1 MKILFYMHIF
11 IATTIYAIDIEL
23 ITKIKPPIEID
34 SSSLL
39 KMISV
44 RNDGALLSMII
55 SKQPGPRAI
64 LGICYHPSGKFAF
77 FIPRQETNEKV
88 TRFVS
93 PEILNGVIVTI
104 EEELNI
110 NKIIS
115 NDGSLIMKTISENGY
130 MSNEKV
136 TMTIST
142 NRYKI
147 SSTVRTDLISSVSYQ
162 KTQTRISKQDS
173 NGKILSELTTDLNL
187 STRNLLAGNDWFS
200 FINNYSEFGFDYNP
214 NNKIIYLSE
223 IADGKICIYRL
234 TDPALLSSQNR
245 ITLGS
250 SQNGSLTATVNNP
263 EQALLNIQSSTNL
276 IDWNT
281 FKTIQNEPSLEIVV
295 PANKPKEF
303 IRAIE

>member
-1 MKILFYMHIF
+1 MKLLFLMQIF

-34 SSSLL
+34 SSSVI

-55 SKQPGPRAI
+55 SKQPPRAI

-88 TRFVS
+88 TRIVS
-93 PEILNGVIVTI
+93 SEISNGVIFTI
-104 EEELNI
+104 EEELKI

-136 TMTIST
+136 TTTIFT

-147 SSTVRTDLISSVSYQ
+147 SSTVRTDLISSGSYQ

-173 NGKILSELTTDLNL
+173 NGKILSELTTDLDL
-187 STRNLLAGNDWFS
+187 STRNLLAGNDFYS
-200 FINNYSEFGFDYNP
+200 FINSHSELGFDYNP
-214 NNKIIYLSE
+214 NNKMIYLSE

>member
-276 IDWNT
+276 NDWNT

-295 PANKPKEF
+295 PVNKPKEF